1 MTAKTDSSG
10 QSMAAAGVHREQGAR
25 GEGQPS
31 SPPCMDGHGVITGRC
46 IAPGLQCHSPQSTI
60 SHMEEVCGHGEP
72 TQPCATEPTSPSRTA
87 LSPGSAAHRCKYP
100 SWGGLG
106 AKPKHG
112 AGEQRAGEHT
122 AGRCPQGGGYGS
134 ILGQKDNILLTAM
147 PPPCHPPWGPPC
159 AGMGWSSPKGCWV
172 HSAALRWLQ
181 GAGYTAPATAGTGK
195 GGGEKVTINH
205 HQNPFWKRKDVT
217 GPG

>member
-31 SPPCMDGHGVITGRC
+31 SPPCMEGHGVITGRC
-46 IAPGLQCHSPQSTI
+46 IARGLQCHSPQSTI
-60 SHMEEVCGHGEP
+60 SHMEEVCGHREP

-112 AGEQRAGEHT
+112 AGEHT

-134 ILGQKDNILLTAM
+134 ILDQKHNILLTAM
-147 PPPCHPPWGPPC
+147 PPPVSPTLRTPMRRD
-159 AGMGWSSPKGCWV
+159 GMELPKGVLGAQCSFEV
-172 HSAALRWLQ
+172 AAGSRLHCTSNS
-181 GAGYTAPATAGTGK
+181 GNGE
-195 GGGEKVTINH
+195 GGGGKKL
-205 HQNPFWKRKDVT
+205 Q
-217 GPG
+217 